1 MRRKKQCALV
11 CTAAIMASAM
21 TMSMN
26 AMAQSDYDMIA
37 VPYEQDA
44 AWDEIVMANDD
55 VVSTGVYIRAAASAN
70 SQVVGSLYK
79 GQAAWIVDQ
88 GEEWTEIYSGGL
100 TGFVKNEYLVYGEEA
115 KAVAESHGLEGVA
128 TTWDDVK
135 VYAGEDGASEVLESL
150 DYGDSMILTQ
160 DNGHW
165 LQVQSGADSVA
176 YVSSEDVSRVL
187 LLDTAVAKE
196 DVYQAP
202 EVSYEESSYEE
213 NWSDDTSYEE
223 SWTDD
228 SYTDD
233 FYSESWTDDSYT
245 DDSYSESWTDD
256 SYSETY
262 VDTSYSETYT
272 DDSYSE
278 TYTDTSYSDTY
289 TDSSA
294 DYYETESVS
303 AETYDSSAS
312 SAAAESYYDPETGIY
327 FDASTGLYYDSGT
340 GILYDAYWNPVNS
353 ETATPM
359 TEAVQETEAY
369 VEQTEA
375 YVEQT
380 EASSTTTSA
389 SSDDTT
395 LLAAIIYCEAGNQ
408 SYEGKVAVGAVVMNR
423 VYSAS
428 FPNTISEVIY
438 QSGQFTP
445 ASSGALASAL
455 ANGVPSSCY
464 DAAVAALNGENP
476 VGSALYFNT
485 GSGKGVKIGDHQFY

>member
-1 MRRKKQCALV
+1 MG
-11 CTAAIMASAM
+11 ASM
-21 TMSMN
+21 MMSVT
-26 AMAQSDYDMIA
+26 AMAQENTIA
-37 VPYEQDA
+37 VPYGQES
-44 AWDEIVMANDD
+44 AWDELALTNDD
-55 VVSTGVYIRAAASAN
+55 MVSTGINIRSAASED
-70 SQVVGSLYK
+70 SQVIGYLYH
-79 GQAAWIVDQ
+79 GGAAWVIERGD
-88 GEEWTEIYSGGL
+88 EWTEIYSGGL
-100 TGFVKNEYLVYGEEA
+100 TGFVKSEYLVYGEEA
-115 KAVAESHGLEGVA
+115 KEVAENHGLEGVA
-128 TTWDDVK
+128 TTWDDVN

-165 LQVQSGADSVA
+165 LQVQNGADSVA
-176 YVSSEDVSRVL
+176 YVSSDDVSRVL
-187 LLDTAVAKE
+187 LLDTAVATE
-196 DVYQAP
+196 STEQAQ
-202 EVSYEESSYEE
+202 ETSYEEASYEES
-213 NWSDDTSYEE
+213 WSDDTSYEE
-223 SWTDD
+223 S
-228 SYTDD
+228 YTDN
-233 FYSESWTDDSYT
+233 
-245 DDSYSESWTDD
+245 SYSESWTDD

-262 VDTSYSETYT
+262 TDDYSYSESYTDTSYSETYI
-272 DDSYSE
+272 
-278 TYTDTSYSDTY
+278 
-289 TDSSA
+289 DSS
-294 DYYETESVS
+294 YYETESTV

-312 SAAAESYYDPETGIY
+312 ASTAESYYDPETGIY

-340 GILYDAYWNPVNS
+340 GILYDAYWNPVNT

-380 EASSTTTSA
+380 EAASTTTSA
-389 SSDDTT
+389 STDDTT

-423 VYSAS
+423 VYSSS

-485 GSGKGVKIGDHQFY
+485 GSGKGTKIGDHQFY